1 MPEGARSVTEDGGP
15 MDRLDPLADLFAI
28 PDESVPDVTDALVA
42 EVDGP
47 VYTLT
52 TGLCPNDHIHWVQP
66 S

>member
-1 MPEGARSVTEDGGP
+1 